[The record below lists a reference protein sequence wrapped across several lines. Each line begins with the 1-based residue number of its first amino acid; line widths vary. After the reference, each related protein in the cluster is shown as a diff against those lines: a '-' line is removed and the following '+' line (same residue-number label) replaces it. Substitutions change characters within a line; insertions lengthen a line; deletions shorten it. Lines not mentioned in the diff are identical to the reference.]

1 MTVHLV
7 VESDGIVI
15 RKIGIE
21 LENGE
26 RWTAHDPRA
35 AIYQREDGLWMI
47 GWENGAAGPFE
58 SSQFAQAVAE
68 AMRGEAALP

>member
-1 MTVHLV
+1 MTTME

-15 RKIGIE
+15 KKIRFV

-26 RWTAHDPRA
+26 RWIPHYPRA
-35 AIYQREDGLWMI
+35 AIYQREDGGWMV
-47 GWENGAAGPFE
+47 GWEGGEAGPFE

-68 AMRGEAALP
+68 AMR

>member
-1 MTVHLV
+1 MTVHMV

-15 RKIGIE
+15 KKIGIV

-35 AIYQREDGLWMI
+35 AIYQREDGGWMV
-47 GWENGAAGPFE
+47 GWQDGAAGPFE
-58 SSQFAQAVAE
+58 SSQFAQAVAQ
-68 AMRGEAALP
+68 AMRGEEAAA